1 MSKLASILVVDDEPI
16 MQEILG
22 DFLREEGYSID
33 IAGSGEEGVE
43 LAQKSSYNCAIVDL
57 MMPGIDGI
65 ETMQQLREID
75 TSLPVIMVTAFASV
89 ESAVEAMK
97 RGAFEYITKPFK
109 NDEVLVVLQKAI
121 RTRQLELE
129 VPQLK
134 EEVKTLRKALKDKY
148 LSLIHI

>member
-89 ESAVEAMK
+89 ES
-97 RGAFEYITKPFK
+97 
-109 NDEVLVVLQKAI
+109 
-121 RTRQLELE
+121 
-129 VPQLK
+129 
-134 EEVKTLRKALKDKY
+134 